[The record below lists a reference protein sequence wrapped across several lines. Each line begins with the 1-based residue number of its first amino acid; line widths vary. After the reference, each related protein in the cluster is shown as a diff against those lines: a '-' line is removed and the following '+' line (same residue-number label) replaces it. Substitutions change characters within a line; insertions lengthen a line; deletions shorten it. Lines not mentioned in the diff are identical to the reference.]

1 MAEYREIQGAA
12 VQSLA
17 SSTGTIEGQIW
28 YDNVNAVFKLQGFN
42 STAAFSS
49 GGTLGTARGLGGS
62 FGIQTS
68 AVAAG
73 GFAPPAP
80 NTTATEEYNGSTWSG
95 GNPMNSG
102 RRGFRGAG
110 DSETAGR
117 VMGGLT
123 GPTSFLNLHEEYDGT
138 SWTTSTAL
146 PAVRGSHSAAG
157 TSAASLVFGGT
168 SPGGTPPSND
178 GATLEWTGAAWTTG
192 GTLNVARYNGAGFG
206 GPTSAVMTTGQEP
219 AASNKT
225 EEYNGTS
232 WTTSNVYPASLEG
245 VCGFGP
251 QTNGVAAGGQ
261 SPYQTLAAVYDG
273 TSWATT
279 ASLSAARQQ
288 TMKGGN
294 GSTGFFAGGEG
305 SFPVPGYTNTT
316 EDFLNAG
323 VITQTITTT

>member
-1 MAEYREIQGAA
+1 MSEYREIQGAA

-17 SSTGTIEGQIW
+17 SNTGTIEGQIW
-28 YDNVNAVFKLQGFN
+28 YDNVNGAFKLQGFN
-42 STAAFSS
+42 PTAAFSS
-49 GGTLGTARGLGGS
+49 GGNLGTARGLGAS

-68 AVAAG
+68 AVAAA
-73 GFAPPAP
+73 GFSPPAP

-95 GNPMNSG
+95 GNPVNTG
-102 RRGFRGAG
+102 RRSVVGAG

-117 VMGGLT
+117 IAGGLT
-123 GPTSFLNLHEEYDGT
+123 TVPTNLHEEYDGT
-138 SWTTSTAL
+138 SWTTSTVL
-146 PAVRGSHSAAG
+146 PAVRISHSAAG
-157 TSAASLVFGGT
+157 TSTASLIFAGT
-168 SPGGTPPSND
+168 SPGAPVVND

-192 GTLNVARYNGAGFG
+192 GTLNTARYNGAGFG

-219 AASNKT
+219 ALSNKT
-225 EEYNGTS
+225 EEYDGTS
-232 WTTSNVYPASLEG
+232 WTASNVYPASLEG
-245 VCGFGP
+245 VAAFGP

-279 ASLSAARQQ
+279 ASLSAARQK

-323 VITQTITTT
+323 VETQTITTS